1 MAEKPRGQRLR
12 KQPKMRRVQTAVA
25 MPRLEIP
32 HTARRRRWRT
42 QQRWVRQPAKLLR
55 TILFSSRW
63 ISLGL
68 LALCVYALYLI
79 GMDEQFYVT
88 YLPVEGTHT
97 IPAEEVVA
105 ASGLAGSHIFAV
117 NPNTAA
123 AQINELPGIVGASVT
138 LNWPN
143 EVMIQVTEDSPVA
156 LWRDNGTDYW
166 VNQHGS
172 LIPARTGNLGLLQIV
187 AEMTPAAE
195 PTVVAEEGEEGGET
209 AVSTPTA
216 SLPFIP
222 EDVLNGALQ
231 LRELRPNIEQL
242 YYRPAGGLSF
252 QDGRGWRVYFGSG
265 SNMHQKLVVYETI
278 VDDLLARGI
287 TPLEISVSNQEK
299 PFYRVP

>member
-1 MAEKPRGQRLR
+1 
-12 KQPKMRRVQTAVA
+12 MRRMQTAVS

-32 HTARRRRWRT
+32 PTARRRRRRT
-42 QQRWVRQPAKLLR
+42 KQEWVRQPISLLR
-55 TILFSSRW
+55 AILFSARW

-68 LALCVYALYLI
+68 LALSVYALYLI

-88 YLPVEGTHT
+88 YIPVEGTHT
-97 IPAEEVVA
+97 IPVEEVVA
-105 ASGLAGSHIFAV
+105 ASGLAGSHVFAV
-117 NPNTAA
+117 NPGLAA
-123 AQINELPGIVGASVT
+123 ARINELPGVVGASVN
-138 LNWPN
+138 LSWPN
-143 EVMIQVTEDSPVA
+143 EISIQVTEDSPVA

-166 VNQHGS
+166 VNRHGS
-172 LIPARTGNLGLLQIV
+172 LIPARTGNMGLLQIV
-187 AEMTPAAE
+187 SEMVPATAPTAVSTP
-195 PTVVAEEGEEGGET
+195 VAEEGGEGEET
-209 AVSTPTA
+209 AVSTT

-222 EDVLNGALQ
+222 TDVLNGALQ

-278 VDDLLARGI
+278 VNDLVARGI
-287 TPLEISVSNQEK
+287 TPLEVSVSNQEK

>member
-1 MAEKPRGQRLR
+1 M
-12 KQPKMRRVQTAVA
+12 QTAVS

-32 HTARRRRWRT
+32 QTAQRRRRRT
-42 QQRWVRQPAKLLR
+42 RQQWVRQPMSVLR
-55 TILFSSRW
+55 TVLFSARW

-68 LALCVYALYLI
+68 LVLSVYALYMI

-88 YLPVEGTHT
+88 YIPVEGTHT
-97 IPAEEVVA
+97 IPVEEVVA
-105 ASGLAGSHIFAV
+105 ASGLAGNHVFAV
-117 NPNTAA
+117 NPSAA
-123 AQINELPGIVGASVT
+123 AAKINELPGIVGASVV

-143 EVMIQVTEDSPVA
+143 EVTIQVTEDSPVA
-156 LWRDNGTDYW
+156 LWRDNGMDYW
-166 VNQHGS
+166 VNRHGS
-172 LIPARTGNLGLLQIV
+172 LIPARTGNMGLLQIV
-187 AEMTPAAE
+187 SEMVPAAA
-195 PTVVAEEGEEGGET
+195 PTAVSTTVAEEGSEGEET
-209 AVSTPTA
+209 AVSTT

-222 EDVLNGALQ
+222 TDVLNGALQ

-278 VDDLLARGI
+278 VNDLVARGI